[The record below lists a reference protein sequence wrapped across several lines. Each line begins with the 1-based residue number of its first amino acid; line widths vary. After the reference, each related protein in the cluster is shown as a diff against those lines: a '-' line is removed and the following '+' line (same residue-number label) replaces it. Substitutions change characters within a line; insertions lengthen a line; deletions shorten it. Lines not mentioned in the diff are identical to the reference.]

1 MFYGISL
8 RRGSDDFFHSCID
21 QMIDLT
27 HPIAV
32 LASNHEPLGGQVL
45 VDRIKDARSQLMF
58 FEHAAKRN
66 SNSVVT

>member
-1 MFYGISL
+1 MTLLSEKL
-8 RRGSDDFFHSCID
+8 V
-21 QMIDLT
+21 T